1 MSTPSP
7 QYAIGIDLGTSNSAL
22 AWCRLDAP
30 EAPSTPLPL
39 RQHLTADTFDTPRT
53 LPSFIY
59 FPPADTDTPPLAGL
73 HARDTAP
80 LRPDRVAHSAKSWLC
95 HPWIDRES
103 RLLPWQSESIPPAA
117 RISPVDASAH
127 FLRHLRLCWDEA
139 HPEAPLADQHIVL
152 TVPASFD
159 PAAQQLTLEAALRAG
174 CPDTTLLLEE
184 PQAAFTRWLEARR
197 ADPDSADTLPDTPYR
212 VLVIDVGGGTT
223 DFSLFSLH
231 PARNHRIRR
240 LAVSDHLLLG
250 GDNIDRWLAHTFR
263 ARLEADG
270 PPLTARQN
278 GFLLAESRRLK
289 EALLTENASIPPA
302 IELPA
307 GGAGLF
313 TESRRVPLEPDA
325 LRAEILDTFYPPCAP
340 GARPARAKA
349 GLRVPGLPY
358 AQDGAMTRH
367 LADFLRDR
375 DPVDAVLFNGGSLQ
389 ASAVRNRILDT
400 LAAWQ
405 NGHRPLELR
414 NPEPDLAVARGAAAY
429 GAYLHHQQT
438 PIEGGFARSLYL
450 EILDRKTREHSLL
463 CILPQGALPQ
473 QTHTV
478 PDQTFTALVDTP
490 VRFQLYASTRRPDDT
505 LGQILPLTDED
516 LQPLPAMQSLIRLP
530 EKGPKPPNQQ
540 VKVRLEA
547 SINNSGL
554 MKIHLHSADPAWKR
568 DHRWELT
575 FNLRAPA
582 VQNAPYPEEDLQP
595 RLQKALEAV
604 RNVYGKKAGVD
615 PRAARHLPKT
625 LETLLARPRKHWNQQ
640 TCRALWPAL
649 AEGLTRRNRSPDHEA
664 VWLTLAGFT
673 LRPGI
678 GADLDP
684 YRIQQLWRLHDLGP
698 AFPREARSLTQLFIL
713 WRRVAAG
720 LDTPQ
725 QEHLADTWLAPL
737 AHPGDHPPE
746 RLRLAGALERVHPDR
761 KHIWIETVLR
771 MLTTPDAKTAP
782 PAAWALGRILS
793 RIPFGGGPESILPPD
808 TVERAF
814 ERLRDKADWTL
825 PELRAAFLQAARLTD
840 EPSLNLPPSAQADLI
855 DHLESVGCTEED
867 LRPLREVIPPED
879 TDRTRLFGETLPS
892 GLLF

>member
-1 MSTPSP
+1 MPTTSP
-7 QYAIGIDLGTSNSAL
+7 QYSIGIDLGTSNSAL
-22 AWCRLDAP
+22 AGCRIDAP
-30 EAPSTPLPL
+30 DSPSIPLPL
-39 RQHLTADTFDTPRT
+39 RQYVTADTLDAPLT
-53 LPSFIY
+53 LPSFLY
-59 FPPADTDTPPLAGL
+59 FAPDAEASPPQAGL
-73 HARDTAP
+73 HARETAP
-80 LRPDRVAHSAKSWLC
+80 MQPDRVAHSAKSWLC

-117 RISPVDASAH
+117 RLSPVEASAC
-127 FLRHLRLCWDEA
+127 FLRHLRLCWDET
-139 HPEAPLADQHIVL
+139 HPEAPLAGQQIVL

-174 CPDTTLLLEE
+174 YPETTLLLEE
-184 PQAAFTRWLEARR
+184 PQAAFTRWLEARKTSP
-197 ADPDSADTLPDTPYR
+197 DPADTLPDTPLR

-231 PARNHRIRR
+231 PAQDHRIRR
-240 LAVSDHLLLG
+240 IAVSDHLLLG

-263 ARLEADG
+263 DRLEAEG
-270 PPLTARQN
+270 PPLTARQT
-278 GFLLAESRRLK
+278 GHLLARARHLK

-313 TESRRVPLEPDA
+313 RETRRIPIDPDA
-325 LRAEILDTFYPPCAP
+325 LRAGILDTFYPPCPPEAQP
-340 GARPARAKA
+340 ERPKA
-349 GLRVPGLPY
+349 GLRIPGLPY

-367 LADFLRDR
+367 LAAFLRDR
-375 DPVDAVLFNGGSLQ
+375 GPVDAVLFNGGSLQ
-389 ASAVRNRILDT
+389 AVPVRDRILDL
-400 LAAWQ
+400 LADWQ
-405 NGHRPLELR
+405 NGRRPLQLR

-429 GAYLHHQQT
+429 GLALHHRHT
-438 PIEGGFARSLYL
+438 PIEAGFARSLYL

-473 QTHTV
+473 QTYPV
-478 PDQTFTALVDTP
+478 PEQTFTALVDTP
-490 VRFQLYASTRRPDDT
+490 VRFQLYASTRRPEDT
-505 LGQILPLTDED
+505 LGQILPLTEED
-516 LQPLPAMQSLIRLP
+516 LQPLPPMQSLIRIP
-530 EKGPKPPNQQ
+530 EKGPKPPNLQ
-540 VKVRLEA
+540 VKVQIRA

-554 MKIHLHSADPAWKR
+554 MKIHLVSADPAWKR

-582 VQNAPYPEEDLQP
+582 VQNTPDPGDDLPP
-595 RLQKALEAV
+595 RLQSAHEAI

-649 AEGLTRRNRSPDHEA
+649 AEGITRRNRSPDHEA
-664 VWLTLAGFT
+664 IWLTLAGYI

-684 YRIQQLWRLHDLGP
+684 YRIQQLWRLHELGP
-698 AFPREARSLTQLFIL
+698 AFPREARSTTQLWIL

-720 LDTPQ
+720 LDTLQ

-746 RLRLAGALERVHPDR
+746 LLRLAGSLERVSPDR
-761 KHIWIETVLR
+761 KHTWTETLLR
-771 MLTTPDAKTAP
+771 ILAKPGNKNAA

-793 RIPFGGGPESILPPD
+793 RIPFGGGPESVLPPE
-808 TVERAF
+808 TVRQAF
-814 ERLRDKADWTL
+814 DRLQTDADWTL
-825 PELRAAFLQAARLTD
+825 PELRTAFQQAARLTD
-840 EPSLNLPPSAQADLI
+840 EPSLNLPPADQSRILE
-855 DHLESVGCTEED
+855 HLNAGGSTEDD
-867 LRPLREVIPPED
+867 LRPLRHIIPPED